1 MWSSTRAPKYQPL
14 VDQDTNMDLHR
25 KRGSSLWPSSAPSSN
40 TPFAPSSAIPQ
51 SQLLGGNAP
60 VQRHLLLGGS
70 APIPRRHL
78 LPSGGRT
85 PSLWRKEDREEVQLE
100 DLSGDVREVDAVG
113 RDSRITFRTAVV
125 LTLLLVGVVC
135 LVVVVSVMSA
145 KPEVPVVI
153 EVGPG

>member
-1 MWSSTRAPKYQPL
+1 MLFCFLQLFTMWSSTRAPKYQPL
-14 VDQDTNMDLHR
+14 VDQDRNTDSHR

-51 SQLLGGNAP
+51 SQ
-60 VQRHLLLGGS
+60 LLGGS

-135 LVVVVSVMSA
+135 VVVVVSVMVA
-145 KPEVPVVI
+145 KPEVPDVI
-153 EVGPG
+153 GVGPG